1 MPYHQAP
8 VFAILLHMKSLSLS
22 QPHLI
27 ILTGIKGSGK
37 TFFAKKFA
45 ETFHAPYICREW
57 IDTVVPDKTTASEII
72 TKQLD
77 ELLKTKQSIVIDGLA
92 GTRTDRVE
100 LAYKAREA
108 GYDTMLI
115 WVQTDP
121 VTAKSR
127 AIKDSKGELTSSEYD
142 KLTKRF
148 TPPSALEKPT
158 VISGKHTYASQA
170 KVVLKKLT
178 SPRTAIST
186 HRAATVRPAEPGRRN
201 ITIR

>member
-1 MPYHQAP
+1 
-8 VFAILLHMKSLSLS
+8 MKSLSLS

-45 ETFHAPYICREW
+45 ETFHAPYVSREW
-57 IDTVVPDKTTASEII
+57 IDSLVSDPAIGSQII
-72 TKQLD
+72 TKQFE
-77 ELLKTKQSIVIDGLA
+77 ELLKTKQPIVVDGLSA
-92 GTRTDRVE
+92 TRTDRVE
-100 LAYKAREA
+100 LGHKAREA
-108 GYDTMLI
+108 GYETMLI

-121 VTAKSR
+121 TTAKNR
-127 AIKDSKGELTSSEYD
+127 AIKDSKGQLTSEEYD
-142 KLTKRF
+142 RIAKRF
-148 TPPSALEKPT
+148 TPPSAVEKPT

-178 SPRTAIST
+178 GPRTIST
-186 HRAATVRPAEPGRRN
+186 HRAATPVRSAESRRS